1 MASSKNFGILVLTI
15 SLLVFILGG
24 CAPMKLNVIPEK
36 ASITPDLLKNPI
48 KFSATGFSPKEV
60 VTIELIVPKG
70 VQMKGLKEGENRAG
84 MAVANA
90 DDKGNFE
97 VSMAAISTLNSLFQ
111 VGWTS
116 AMTPDFKQ
124 AKPLPAGKYDIIA
137 TGLESNKVAKGV
149 MEIVPP
155 PSKK

>member
-1 MASSKNFGILVLTI
+1 MIKLKELRV
-15 SLLVFILGG
+15 LVFFMSLFVFVLGA

-48 KFSATGFSPKEV
+48 KFSAAGFRPNEV
-60 VTIELIVPKG
+60 VSIELVVPKG
-70 VQMKGLKEGENRAG
+70 VPMKGLGAGENRVG
-84 MAVANA
+84 VGVATA

-97 VSMAAISTLNSLFQ
+97 VAMAAISTLNNLFQ

-124 AKPLPAGKYDIIA
+124 ANPLPAGRYDIVA
-137 TGLESNKVAKGV
+137 TGVESNKVAKGV
-149 MEIVPP
+149 IEIVPP
-155 PSKK
+155 PGK

>member
-1 MASSKNFGILVLTI
+1 MANSKNLGILVLMI

-24 CAPMKLNVIPEK
+24 CAPMKLNVMPEK

-48 KFSATGFSPKEV
+48 KFSATGFPPKEV

-70 VQMKGLKEGENRAG
+70 VEMKGLGKGENRVG

-97 VSMAAISTLNSLFQ
+97 VAMAAISTLNNLFQ

-124 AKPLPAGKYDIIA
+124 AKPLPAGKYEIVA
-137 TGLESNKVAKGV
+137 TGIESNRVAKGM

-155 PSKK
+155 PSK

>member
-1 MASSKNFGILVLTI
+1 MANSKNLGIFVLTI

-24 CAPMKLNVIPEK
+24 CASTKLNVIPEK
-36 ASITPDLLKNPI
+36 VSITPDLLKNPI
-48 KFSATGFSPKEV
+48 KFSSTGFSPKEA

-70 VQMKGLKEGENRAG
+70 VQMKGLRADENRVG
-84 MAVANA
+84 IAVANA

-97 VSMAAISTLNSLFQ
+97 VPIAAISTLNSLFQ
-111 VGWTS
+111 VGFTS

-155 PSKK
+155 PSK

>member
-1 MASSKNFGILVLTI
+1 MINLKNLSVLVFLI
-15 SLLVFILGG
+15 SLFVFVLGG

-48 KFSATGFSPKEV
+48 KFSAGGFRPNEV
-60 VTIELIVPKG
+60 VSIELVVPKG
-70 VQMKGLKEGENRAG
+70 VAMKGLGAGENRVG
-84 MAVANA
+84 VGVATA

-97 VSMAAISTLNSLFQ
+97 VAMAAVSTLNNLFQ

-124 AKPLPAGKYDIIA
+124 ANPLPSGRYDIVA
-137 TGLESNKVAKGV
+137 TGVESNKVAKGV

-155 PSKK
+155 GK

>member
-1 MASSKNFGILVLTI
+1 MANPKNLGILVLMI

-48 KFSATGFSPKEV
+48 KFSAAGFFPTEV

-70 VQMKGLKEGENRAG
+70 VQMKGLREGENRVG
-84 MAVANA
+84 VGVATA

-97 VSMAAISTLNSLFQ
+97 VAMAAISTLNNLFQ

-124 AKPLPAGKYDIIA
+124 AQPLPAGKYDIVA
-137 TGLESNKVAKGV
+137 TGVESNKVAKGV
-149 MEIVPP
+149 IEFVPP
-155 PSKK
+155 PSK

>member
-1 MASSKNFGILVLTI
+1 MVSLKDLKILVLFI

-48 KFSATGFSPKEV
+48 KFSAAGFQPNEV
-60 VTIELIVPKG
+60 VAIELIVPKG
-70 VQMKGLKEGENRAG
+70 VPMKGLGTGENRVG
-84 MAVANA
+84 VAVANA

-97 VSMAAISTLNSLFQ
+97 VPMAAISTLNNLFQ
-111 VGWTS
+111 VGWTP

-124 AKPLPAGKYDIIA
+124 AQPLPAGRYDIVA
-137 TGLESNKVAKGV
+137 TGVESNKVAKGV

-155 PSKK
+155 GK

>member
-1 MASSKNFGILVLTI
+1 MANSKNLGILVLTI
-15 SLLVFILGG
+15 SLLAFIVGG

-36 ASITPDLLKNPI
+36 ASITPDLLKNPV

-60 VTIELIVPKG
+60 VASELIVPKG
-70 VQMKGLKEGENRAG
+70 VQMKGLREGENRVG
-84 MAVANA
+84 MAVADA

-97 VSMAAISTLNSLFQ
+97 VAMAAISTLNTLFQ

-124 AKPLPAGKYDIIA
+124 AKPLPVGKYDIIA
-137 TGLESNKVAKGV
+137 TGVESNKVAKGV

-155 PSKK
+155 PSK